1 MKLKRST
8 KNYIYIAGLSL
19 ITLLSFAKYYLDS
32 QEVAGEVST
41 ELRSIVDENINYY
54 QDKISRD
61 IPLKDCATFLQKN
74 SALLL
79 FNRDIRSIGVTDKN
93 MISCSSALSLN
104 GKEVQTQTEETG
116 SIRLFYLPKAPY
128 SDYLIPK
135 DSGAILL
142 KISYTPR
149 YATYFAFYPEAVTE
163 LMDDYSEYDVLIKL
177 ENASLS
183 KSGVESKKNSLLN
196 GELYKVDFNLKLYSF
211 LAYFI
216 MNHGFIIV
224 FWTIAYLVIVNRSS
238 PIFDRFKAS
247 YWDIDKAIKR
257 SQFHPYL
264 QPVFDINGT
273 LTGAEVLVRWIHP
286 TKGVIPPI
294 EFIDEVEANGKIKD
308 ITRMLMNKCSLHLR
322 NIEYLRHNDFHLGFN
337 VCAIQFDSDCLY
349 EDVVKLQS
357 ELSPNPVKIV
367 LEITERHE
375 FENDVFTSYI
385 KRLKDRNVVIAL
397 DDFGIGHCSM
407 KYLINTRID
416 IIKIDRTFINTISNG
431 ESTLVLDAIINL
443 AKTTDTELLAEG
455 VENQEQF
462 NYLYERGIGQY
473 QGFYFDKPI
482 PIEEFIEKYFS

>member
-19 ITLLSFAKYYLDS
+19 ITLLSFVKYYLDS
-32 QEVAGEVST
+32 QEVAWKVST
-41 ELRSIVDENINYY
+41 ELRSIVDENIKYY
-54 QDKISRD
+54 REKISQD
-61 IPLKDCATFLQKN
+61 IPLQDCAAFLQKN
-74 SALLL
+74 TELLL

-93 MISCSSALSLN
+93 TISCSSVVSLN
-104 GKEVQTQTEETG
+104 GIEVPTQTEASG
-116 SIRLFYLPKAPY
+116 RIRLFYLPRAPY
-128 SDYLIPK
+128 TGYLVPK
-135 DSGAILL
+135 DAGAILL
-142 KISYTPR
+142 KISYTPT
-149 YATYFAFYPEAVTE
+149 YATYFAFYPEALTE
-163 LMDDYSEYDVLIKL
+163 LMDDYSEYDVFIKL
-177 ENASLS
+177 ENASLYKGGAVGRS
-183 KSGVESKKNSLLN
+183 NLLPT
-196 GELYKVDFNLKLYSF
+196 GDLYSVDFNLKLYSF
-211 LAYFI
+211 LAYFF

-224 FWTIAYLVIVNRSS
+224 FWTVAYLVVVNRSS
-238 PIFDRFKAS
+238 PVFDRFKSS
-247 YWDIDKAIKR
+247 YWDIEKAIKR

-286 TKGVIPPI
+286 SKGVIPPI

-308 ITRMLMNKCSLHLR
+308 ITRILMNKCSQHLR

-337 VCAIQFDSDCLY
+337 VCAIQFDSNCLY
-349 EDVVKLQS
+349 EDVVKLQN
-357 ELSPNPVKIV
+357 ELFPNPVKIA

-375 FENDVFTSYI
+375 FENEVFTSYI

-462 NYLYERGIGQY
+462 NYLHEREIGQY
-473 QGFYFDKPI
+473 QGFYFDKPM
-482 PIEEFIEKYFS
+482 PINEFIEKYFL